1 MGHFYDDKDKFL
13 VAVDCVIFGFRKG
26 ELNLLLIRRALEPE
40 NGLWSVM
47 GGFLNAGE
55 SIDNAAQRI
64 LKELTGLDNIY
75 MEQVKLHGEV
85 YRDTGGRVL
94 SQVYY
99 ALIDIDTYD
108 RQLVADHDAHWVSI
122 KSIPT
127 LIFDHLDMVNES
139 LEKLRLK
146 CRTEAIGFNLL
157 PELFTLPQLQALYEA
172 VYDERYDKRN
182 FRKKASTFEFIE
194 KTDKIDKSGSKRG
207 AALYRFNIKRYNKM
221 DSPKLDLK

>member
-1 MGHFYDDKDKFL
+1 MEQFYNDKAKFL

-26 ELNLLLIRRALEPE
+26 ELNLLLTRRTLKPE

-47 GGFLNAGE
+47 GGFLNIDE
-55 SIDNAAQRI
+55 SIDEAAQRI
-64 LKELTGLDNIY
+64 LKELTGLDDIY
-75 MEQVKLHGEV
+75 MEQVKLHGEI

-99 ALIDIDTYD
+99 ALINIDAYD
-108 RQLVADHDAHWVSI
+108 KQLMAEHDAHWVSI
-122 KSIPT
+122 KNIPT
-127 LIFDHLDMVNES
+127 LIFDHLDMVNEA

-146 CRTEAIGFNLL
+146 IRIEPIGFNLL

-172 VYDERYDKRN
+172 IYDEKYDKRN
-182 FRKKASTFEFIE
+182 FRKRVGTFDFIE

-207 AALYRFNIKRYNKM
+207 AALYRFNLKRYNEK
-221 DSPKLDLK
+221 DCSI